1 MSAFCFCSIFI
12 TKPTLASGNLG
23 LGKVT
28 ELLGASIAFQFRL
41 FQHSRKFREP
51 RPCGLAGKIA
61 QRQEYAPDSRVTVS

>member
-12 TKPTLASGNLG
+12 TKPALTSGNLG
-23 LGKVT
+23 LGMVT
-28 ELLGASIAFQFRL
+28 GLIGALIAFQFRL

-61 QRQEYAPDSRVTVS
+61 QRQEYAPDSRVMVS